1 MEGKAEA
8 MVPVFAQ
15 GQKERLTAVFREEI
29 ASFAGL
35 YESLYDCS
43 LAVMGVH
50 APKSVGQILEP
61 VMSKVLLFHT
71 VGLIGSLAVRSGALA
86 VPEDNGPLGGFVYR
100 IS

>member
-1 MEGKAEA
+1 MEGKAGA
-8 MVPVFAQ
+8 MVPVLAQ
-15 GQKERLTAVFREEI
+15 GQKEKLTAVFREEI
-29 ASFAGL
+29 AFFAGL
-35 YESLYDCS
+35 YESLYDCG

-50 APKSVGQILEP
+50 APKNVGQILEP